1 MTTKKINK
9 THVPVLL
16 MTYSVYLSN
25 LDIQRLIHEM
35 VVRII
40 IHCL

>member
-9 THVPVLL
+9 THVQIPL

-40 IHCL
+40 IRCL